1 VDEADALSE
10 YGLRM
15 ISKPKNRFYDGI
27 IIAVAHEMFIDI
39 GIENIRSYGKKD
51 HVIYDIKYLF
61 KPGDSDI
68 RL

>member
-1 VDEADALSE
+1 
-10 YGLRM
+10 M
-15 ISKPKNRFYDGI
+15 ISTPKKNFYDSV

-61 KPGDSDI
+61 KSGDSDI